1 MNKNKSA
8 QKKFI
13 SILRWVG
20 WVLLAQFI
28 LINLSAALYAYK
40 FTHYYEGSP
49 GEIKSSSSQ
58 NIFAKTWKLFTG
70 PKFYRSVV
78 DERPVFPFET
88 VKLKS
93 AKGLQI
99 EAWYSKT
106 DSSNAKGTILF
117 FHGITVT
124 KTQMLDAAYEF
135 RYWGYNVMMV
145 DLRGHG
151 NSDGNITT
159 IGFREAE
166 EVKLAYDHVKQKGEK
181 NIILYGSSL
190 GAVVIT
196 KAISD
201 YEISP
206 AGIIIEMPFLS
217 LQTYLKAKARML
229 GFPQQPFAFLT
240 AGWIGIEKGFNGYG
254 HKTTRYAKKIQCPV
268 LMQVGA
274 KDEFVLL
281 SESTK
286 IFDAIASPNKKLVVF
301 ENCQHESF
309 LRCEKEKWRTEVL
322 SFLSACA
329 SPLL

>member
-1 MNKNKSA
+1 MSKNKSA

-13 SILRWVG
+13 SVLRWVG
-20 WVLLAQFI
+20 WVLLAQFV
-28 LINLSAALYAYK
+28 LINISAALYAYR
-40 FTHYYEGSP
+40 FTHYYRGNED
-49 GEIKSSSSQ
+49 EQRATSSQ

-70 PKFYRSVV
+70 PKFYRSQI
-78 DERPVFPFET
+78 DEQPVFPFET
-88 VKLKS
+88 ITLNTS
-93 AKGLQI
+93 KGLQI
-99 EAWYSKT
+99 EAWYGKT
-106 DSSNAKGTILF
+106 DSLNAKGTVVL

-135 RYWGYNVMMV
+135 RYWGYNVMLI

-151 NSDGNITT
+151 NSEGNITT

-166 EVKLAYDHVKQKGEK
+166 EVKLAFDFVQQKGEK
-181 NIILYGSSL
+181 NIFLFGSSL

-201 YEISP
+201 HKLSP

-217 LQTYLKAKARML
+217 LQAYLKAKARML

-254 HKTTRYAKKIQCPV
+254 HKTTRYVKNIKCPV

-274 KDEFVLL
+274 KDEFVLMNE
-281 SESTK
+281 SEK
-286 IFDAIASPNKKLVVF
+286 VFEAIATSNKKLVVY
-301 ENCQHESF
+301 EDSQHESF
-309 LRCEKEKWRTEVL
+309 LRREKEKWRNEVRT
-322 SFLSACA
+322 FLATHTNSA
-329 SPLL
+329 L